1 MIHGWGRKCKFEV
14 CKDRGKPLLGARLE
28 GGIAVG
34 QDAIHEFAAT
44 IRAEIGVDAEY
55 QVRGNFKKSHFPGA
69 LDILATTMRAMVYA
83 LG

>member
-1 MIHGWGRKCKFEV
+1 M
-14 CKDRGKPLLGARLE
+14 
-28 GGIAVG
+28 G

-55 QVRGNFKKSHFPGA
+55 QVRGSFKKSHFPGA
-69 LDILATTMRAMVYA
+69 LDILAATMRAMVYA